1 MTFVMMKWTKLRTEK
16 RNMMHAVRN
25 WYKCNVLYGIL
36 KNFEITIGLFFTKI
50 VWNENVFLLFFS
62 LPYAFAF
69 CSVYRSHYH
78 SAIMDFFRVKQIVCI
93 HLAYGCK
100 CQSGRSIKKTESA
113 LFGIKWIQSWIKDIH
128 NSYLQNQFDPL

>member
-16 RNMMHAVRN
+16 RNMMQCVTDI
-25 WYKCNVLYGIL
+25 NVMYCMIFL
-36 KNFEITIGLFFTKI
+36 KMFRSPLDYFSPKLFEMRML
-50 VWNENVFLLFFS
+50 FLLYFS